1 MRSENLFLSGD
12 HHHVMHHDCDHMA
25 CACILSITSD
35 FIVWYQD
42 VTGLR
47 EDTYEL
53 CYNSACLSL
62 AQDDIKEAEEKLK
75 QAEGVKSSDKRWLTL
90 GREYEWEGG
99 GGGWVDCVH
108 CILSSSDSM
117 FVVDINWGR
126 NRTILQPDWTSAIT
140 FIPSMPPCPY
150 LPLHQYLDLHPPPIF

>member
-1 MRSENLFLSGD
+1 M
-12 HHHVMHHDCDHMA
+12 
-25 CACILSITSD
+25 
-35 FIVWYQD
+35 
-42 VTGLR
+42 TGLR

-99 GGGWVDCVH
+99 GGGWVGGW
-108 CILSSSDSM
+108 
-117 FVVDINWGR
+117 VVSIAFFPP
-126 NRTILQPDWTSAIT
+126 L
-140 FIPSMPPCPY
+140 IPC
-150 LPLHQYLDLHPPPIF
+150 LW